1 MRNTLKMNVRKLINL
16 KEQGRRITAITAYD
30 YSFAKLAESANIDI
44 ILVGDSGAMVM
55 FGYENTTPATM
66 EEMLLMTKAVSRGAK
81 KPLLV
86 ADMPFMSYH
95 VSIEESI
102 RNAGKFVKDSGMH
115 AVKLEG
121 DRDIAKTIR
130 AITKTGIPVMAHI
143 GLKPQ
148 TAKSWD
154 GYKLQ
159 GTTYSSAKKLIE
171 DAQELESAGAFCI
184 VLEMVTKEISK
195 LITEHLSIP
204 TIGIGSG
211 QYCDGQILVL
221 HDMLNLYDAI
231 KPRFVKQYADL
242 KTETLN
248 ALTNYKEDVVSGNF
262 PDDTHSQSIDYSEL
276 MKLKKYFVKVNQ
288 AEI

>member
-1 MRNTLKMNVRKLINL
+1 MNVRKLINL

-221 HDMLNLYDAI
+221 QDMLNLSDAI
-231 KPRFVKQYADL
+231 KPRFVKQYADIN
-242 KTETLN
+242 TETLN

-262 PDDTHSQSIDYSEL
+262 PDDTHSQSIDSSEL

>member
-262 PDDTHSQSIDYSEL
+262 PDDTHSQSIDSSEL

>member
-1 MRNTLKMNVRKLINL
+1 
-16 KEQGRRITAITAYD
+16 
-30 YSFAKLAESANIDI
+30 
-44 ILVGDSGAMVM
+44 
-55 FGYENTTPATM
+55 
-66 EEMLLMTKAVSRGAK
+66 
-81 KPLLV
+81 
-86 ADMPFMSYH
+86 MSYH

-195 LITEHLSIP
+195 LITENLSIP

-231 KPRFVKQYADL
+231 KPRFVKQYADI

-262 PDDTHSQSIDYSEL
+262 PDDTHSQSIDSSEL

>member
-248 ALTNYKEDVVSGNF
+248 ALTNYKEDVVSGKF
-262 PDDTHSQSIDYSEL
+262 PDDAHSQSIDSSEL
-276 MKLKKYFVKVNQ
+276 IKLKKYFVKVNQ

>member
-1 MRNTLKMNVRKLINL
+1 MNVRKLINL

-30 YSFAKLAESANIDI
+30 YSFATIAESANIDI

-148 TAKSWD
+148 PAKSWD

-195 LITEHLSIP
+195 LITENLSIP

-248 ALTNYKEDVVSGNF
+248 ALTNYKEDVVSGKF
-262 PDDTHSQSIDYSEL
+262 PDDTHSQSIDSSEL
-276 MKLKKYFVKVNQ
+276 IKLKKYFVKVNQ

>member
-1 MRNTLKMNVRKLINL
+1 MNVRKLINL

-30 YSFAKLAESANIDI
+30 YSFATIAESANIDI

-154 GYKLQ
+154 GYNLQ

-171 DAQELESAGAFCI
+171 DAHELESAGAFCI
-184 VLEMVTKEISK
+184 VLEMITKEISK
-195 LITEHLSIP
+195 LITENLSIP

-248 ALTNYKEDVVSGNF
+248 ALTNYKEDVVSGKF
-262 PDDTHSQSIDYSEL
+262 PDDTHSQSIDSSEL
-276 MKLKKYFVKVNQ
+276 IKLKKYFVKVNQ

>member
-1 MRNTLKMNVRKLINL
+1 MNVRKLINL

-30 YSFAKLAESANIDI
+30 YSFATIAESANIDI

-86 ADMPFMSYH
+86 AYKPFMSYH

-195 LITEHLSIP
+195 LITENLSIP

-248 ALTNYKEDVVSGNF
+248 ALTNYKEDVVSGKF
-262 PDDTHSQSIDYSEL
+262 PDDTHSQSIDSSEL
-276 MKLKKYFVKVNQ
+276 IKLKKYFVKVNQ

>member
-1 MRNTLKMNVRKLINL
+1 MNVRKLIKL
-16 KEQGRRITAITAYD
+16 KEQGKRITAITAYD
-30 YSFAKLAESANIDI
+30 YSFAKLVESANIDI

-55 FGYENTTPATM
+55 FGYESTTPATM

-81 KPLLV
+81 KSLLI

-115 AVKLEG
+115 GVKLEG

-154 GYKLQ
+154 GYRFQ

-184 VLEMVTKEISK
+184 VLEMITKEISK

-211 QYCDGQILVL
+211 QDCDGQILVL
-221 HDMLNLYDAI
+221 HDILNLYDSI

-242 KTETLN
+242 KTETLK
-248 ALTNYKEDVVSGNF
+248 ALTNYKEDVVSGRF
-262 PDDTHSQSIDYSEL
+262 PDDEHSMSIDSSEFI
-276 MKLKKYFVKVNQ
+276 KLKKYFVKVNQ

>member
-1 MRNTLKMNVRKLINL
+1 MNVRKLINL

-30 YSFAKLAESANIDI
+30 YSFATIAESANIDI

-195 LITEHLSIP
+195 LITENLSIP

-248 ALTNYKEDVVSGNF
+248 ALTNYKEDVVSGKF
-262 PDDTHSQSIDYSEL
+262 PDDTHSQSIDSSEL
-276 MKLKKYFVKVNQ
+276 IKLKKYFVKVNQ

>member
-1 MRNTLKMNVRKLINL
+1 MNVRKLIKL
-16 KEQGRRITAITAYD
+16 KEQGKRITAITAYD
-30 YSFAKLAESANIDI
+30 YSFAKLVESANIDI

-55 FGYENTTPATM
+55 FGYESTTPATM

-81 KPLLV
+81 KSLLI

-115 AVKLEG
+115 GVKLEG

-154 GYKLQ
+154 GYRFQ

-171 DAQELESAGAFCI
+171 EGNLGGMGSEAHKAAVVGDTVGDPLKDTAGPSLNI
-184 VLEMVTKEISK
+184 LIK
-195 LITEHLSIP
+195 LMS
-204 TIGIGSG
+204 
-211 QYCDGQILVL
+211 
-221 HDMLNLYDAI
+221 
-231 KPRFVKQYADL
+231 
-242 KTETLN
+242 
-248 ALTNYKEDVVSGNF
+248 VVSLVIA
-262 PDDTHSQSIDYSEL
+262 PL
-276 MKLKKYFVKVNQ
+276 L
-288 AEI
+288 

>member
-1 MRNTLKMNVRKLINL
+1 MNVRKLINL

-30 YSFAKLAESANIDI
+30 YSFATIAESANIDI

-195 LITEHLSIP
+195 LITENLSIP

-211 QYCDGQILVL
+211 QPSRLDSCKIASSKALEFLPEKLISSVAAS
-221 HDMLNLYDAI
+221 DAFF
-231 KPRFVKQYADL
+231 P
-242 KTETLN
+242 
-248 ALTNYKEDVVSGNF
+248 F
-262 PDDTHSQSIDYSEL
+262 PDGIEQLIESGVKAVIQPGGSIND
-276 MKLKKYFVKVNQ
+276 KKVIKVANT
-288 AEI
+288 AGIIMAFTGTRHFKH

>member
-1 MRNTLKMNVRKLINL
+1 MNVRKLINL

-195 LITEHLSIP
+195 LITENLSIP

-248 ALTNYKEDVVSGNF
+248 ALTNYKEDVVSGKF
-262 PDDTHSQSIDYSEL
+262 PDDAHSQSIDSSEL
-276 MKLKKYFVKVNQ
+276 IKLKKYFVKVNQ

>member
-1 MRNTLKMNVRKLINL
+1 MNVRKLINL

-30 YSFAKLAESANIDI
+30 YSFATIAESANIDI

-184 VLEMVTKEISK
+184 VLEMITKEISK
-195 LITEHLSIP
+195 LITENLSIP

-248 ALTNYKEDVVSGNF
+248 ALTNYKEDVVSGKF
-262 PDDTHSQSIDYSEL
+262 PDDTHSQSIDSSEL
-276 MKLKKYFVKVNQ
+276 IKLKKYFVKVNQ

>member
-1 MRNTLKMNVRKLINL
+1 MNVRKLINL

-30 YSFAKLAESANIDI
+30 YSFATLAELANIDI

-195 LITEHLSIP
+195 LITENLSIP

-248 ALTNYKEDVVSGNF
+248 ALTNYKEDVVSGKF
-262 PDDTHSQSIDYSEL
+262 PDDTHSQSIDSSEL
-276 MKLKKYFVKVNQ
+276 IKLKKYFVKVNQ

>member
-1 MRNTLKMNVRKLINL
+1 MNVRNLIKL
-16 KEQGRRITAITAYD
+16 KEHGKRITAVTAYD
-30 YSFAKLAESANIDI
+30 YSFAKIAELANIDI

-81 KPLLV
+81 KSLLV

-121 DRDIAKTIR
+121 DADIAKTIR

-148 TAKSWD
+148 TAKSWG
-154 GYKLQ
+154 GYRLQ

-195 LITEHLSIP
+195 LISESISIP

-211 QYCDGQILVL
+211 PDCDGQILVL
-221 HDMLNLYDAI
+221 HDMLNLYDSI
-231 KPRFVKQYADL
+231 KPSFVKQYADI
-242 KTETLN
+242 KTETLK
-248 ALTNYKEDVVSGNF
+248 ALTLNY
-262 PDDTHSQSIDYSEL
+262 
-276 MKLKKYFVKVNQ
+276 
-288 AEI
+288 

>member
-1 MRNTLKMNVRKLINL
+1 MNVRKLINL

-195 LITEHLSIP
+195 LITENLSIP

-248 ALTNYKEDVVSGNF
+248 ALTNYKEDVVSGKF
-262 PDDTHSQSIDYSEL
+262 PDDTHSQSIDSSEL
-276 MKLKKYFVKVNQ
+276 IKLKKYFVKVNQ

>member
-1 MRNTLKMNVRKLINL
+1 MNVRKLINL

-30 YSFAKLAESANIDI
+30 YSFATIAESANIDI

-195 LITEHLSIP
+195 LITENLSIP

-248 ALTNYKEDVVSGNF
+248 ALTNYKEDVVSGKF
-262 PDDTHSQSIDYSEL
+262 PDDTHSQSIDSSEL
-276 MKLKKYFVKVNQ
+276 IKLKKYFVKVNH

>member
-1 MRNTLKMNVRKLINL
+1 MNVRKLINL